1 MLDKL
6 IESMVEMK
14 EQETLEIA
22 KDLISSAEDPLK
34 ILNACSEAMET
45 VGKRFETGEYFLPQ
59 LILAGE
65 MLRQISEML
74 KPKLKDKTTSAT
86 SESLGKVLIGTVKGD
101 IHDIGKDI
109 VTFMLQVNG
118 FNVLDL
124 GIDVPPSKFVD
135 AIKDFQPQVVGMSCL
150 LTLAFE
156 SMKETVE
163 AIENAGLREEVKIMV
178 GGGQVS
184 EMVRDYANA
193 DAYGED
199 AVSAVRLAKNW
210 IGVKQDEKEMVG
222 GC

>member
-1 MLDKL
+1 MPEKL
-6 IESMVEMK
+6 IEAMVEMK
-14 EQETLEIA
+14 EQEALETA
-22 KDLISSAEDPLK
+22 KELISSGEDSLN

-74 KPKLKDKTTSAT
+74 KPKLKDKTTSVT
-86 SESLGKVLIGTVKGD
+86 SDPLGKVLIGTVKGD

-150 LTLAFE
+150 LTLAFD

-184 EMVRDYANA
+184 EMVRDYASA

-210 IGVKQDEKEMVG
+210 VGVE
-222 GC
+222 

>member
-1 MLDKL
+1 MSEKL
-6 IESMVEMK
+6 IEAMVEMK
-14 EQETLEIA
+14 EQEALERA
-22 KDLISSAEDPLK
+22 KVLISSGEDPLK

-65 MLRQISEML
+65 MVRQISEML
-74 KPKLKDKTTSAT
+74 KPKLKDKSTSVT

-135 AIKDFQPQVVGMSCL
+135 AIKEFQPQVVGMSCL

-156 SMKETVE
+156 SMKDTVE

-210 IGVKQDEKEMVG
+210 VGVK
-222 GC
+222 

>member
-1 MLDKL
+1 
-6 IESMVEMK
+6 
-14 EQETLEIA
+14 
-22 KDLISSAEDPLK
+22 
-34 ILNACSEAMET
+34 MET

-65 MLRQISEML
+65 MLKQISEML
-74 KPKLKDKTTSAT
+74 KPKLKDKTASVT
-86 SESLGKVLIGTVKGD
+86 SEPLGKVLIGTVKGD

-109 VTFMLQVNG
+109 VTFMLEVNG
-118 FNVLDL
+118 FHVLDL
-124 GIDVPPSKFVD
+124 GIDAPPSKFVD
-135 AIKDFQPQVVGMSCL
+135 AIKDFQPRVVGMSCL

-163 AIENAGLREEVKIMV
+163 AIENAGLRNEVKIMV

-199 AVSAVRLAKNW
+199 AIAAVRLAKTW
-210 IGVKQDEKEMVG
+210 SGAE
-222 GC
+222 

>member
-1 MLDKL
+1 MSDKL
-6 IESMVEMK
+6 IEAMVEMK
-14 EQETLEIA
+14 EQEALERA
-22 KDLISSAEDPLK
+22 KDLISSGEDPLK

-45 VGKRFETGEYFLPQ
+45 VGKRFEAGEYFLPQ

-74 KPKLKDKTTSAT
+74 KPKLEDKTTSVT

-163 AIENAGLREEVKIMV
+163 AIENAGLRQEVKIMV

-210 IGVKQDEKEMVG
+210 VGVK
-222 GC
+222 

>member
-1 MLDKL
+1 
-6 IESMVEMK
+6 MVEMK
-14 EQETLEIA
+14 EQEALERA
-22 KDLISSAEDPLK
+22 KDLISSGEDPLK

-45 VGKRFETGEYFLPQ
+45 VGKRFEAGEYFLPQ

-74 KPKLKDKTTSAT
+74 KPKLEDKTTSVT

-163 AIENAGLREEVKIMV
+163 AIENAGLRQEVKIMV

-210 IGVKQDEKEMVG
+210 VGVK
-222 GC
+222 

>member
-1 MLDKL
+1 MSEKL
-6 IESMVEMK
+6 IEAMVEMK
-14 EQETLEIA
+14 EQEALERA
-22 KDLISSAEDPLK
+22 RELINSGEDPLK

-45 VGKRFETGEYFLPQ
+45 VGKRFEKGEYFLPQ

-65 MLRQISEML
+65 MLKQISEML
-74 KPKLKDKTTSAT
+74 KPKLKDKTTSVT

-118 FNVLDL
+118 FSVLDL

-156 SMKETVE
+156 SMKETVA
-163 AIENAGLREEVKIMV
+163 AIENAGLREGVKIMV

-193 DAYGED
+193 DAHGED

-210 IGVKQDEKEMVG
+210 VGVK
-222 GC
+222 

>member
-1 MLDKL
+1 MSEKL
-6 IESMVEMK
+6 IEAMVEMK
-14 EQETLEIA
+14 EQEALERA
-22 KDLISSAEDPLK
+22 RELINSGEDPLK

-45 VGKRFETGEYFLPQ
+45 VGKRFEKGEYFLPQ

-65 MLRQISEML
+65 MLKQISEML
-74 KPKLKDKTTSAT
+74 KPKLKDKTTSVT

-163 AIENAGLREEVKIMV
+163 AIENAGLREGVKIMV

-193 DAYGED
+193 DAHGED

-210 IGVKQDEKEMVG
+210 VGVK
-222 GC
+222 

>member
-1 MLDKL
+1 MSDKL
-6 IESMVEMK
+6 IEAMVEMK
-14 EQETLEIA
+14 EQEALERA
-22 KDLISSAEDPLK
+22 KDLASSGEDPLK

-74 KPKLKDKTTSAT
+74 KPKLKDKTTSVT

-210 IGVKQDEKEMVG
+210 VGVK
-222 GC
+222 